1 MDDDPPAVKPWGID
15 DKQYLQRLINKGK
28 VDITRTD
35 HDYINRVHQNIS
47 TIAKRSTSCAISRL
61 TLAQESLRT
70 RSAVPADVKEVLWFD
85 DTLYIIFNLSYAS
98 PLPRL

>member
-35 HDYINRVHQNIS
+35 HDYTGSIKNIS
-47 TIAKRSTSCAISRL
+47 AIAKRSTSGAILRL

-70 RSAVPADVKEVLWFD
+70 RSAVPADVKEVLCFD
-85 DTLYIIFNLSYAS
+85 DTLYIF
-98 PLPRL
+98 